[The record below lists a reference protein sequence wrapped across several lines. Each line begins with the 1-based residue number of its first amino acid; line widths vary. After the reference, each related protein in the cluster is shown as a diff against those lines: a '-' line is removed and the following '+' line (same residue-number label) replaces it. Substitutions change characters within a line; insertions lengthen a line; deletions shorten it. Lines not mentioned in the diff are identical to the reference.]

1 MENLRYLINLVGKHR
16 RLLFLALVVSGITS
30 LLGVFIPY
38 FSKAQID
45 QLQFK
50 YTQLG
55 IWTTSSFLIF
65 SLWLVLPFFIELV
78 RYTVLRRLDQTINL
92 KLTFSS
98 MRHIRE
104 LVWAKFKQMDGSFFE
119 NNASRRII
127 SMVIRSDNII
137 KDSLYVS
144 SRVLNSLVL
153 IIVAVPILGVIGW
166 QLVVL
171 TFITVFVSS
180 LISVFDQK
188 REVVYQT
195 IRDRSFDEYSQVD
208 NLLTYRYKDA
218 RALGAIDSLENKYD
232 KVLDRQYNIEKGGEK
247 QRHRY
252 QSTDNSLREI
262 LALATNLIAGYW
274 VLNKGYTI
282 GTFTLVVSYTLQLS
296 RSFRD
301 LTDLMRTS
309 MEMDLRITQLKFF
322 LNLSPR
328 LTFIEP
334 TIKVTHS
341 PKKIIM
347 TQAHFAYAGY
357 GTEEKSY
364 LEMILAR
371 SRRFLARY
379 GQRGLGWQLKGLI
392 EEMGKLEKPN
402 DVLKGID
409 FELNRGE
416 VVALIGRN
424 GVGKTTITN
433 LLIHNYELDHGQ
445 ILVDDTPINQFDH
458 QSLLRQFAV
467 IQQSPIILWGLT
479 IRDNLTIGV
488 IKEMSDKEIWGQL
501 EIVGLSDK
509 IKELPKGL
517 DTIMGDEVNL
527 SGGQNQLLVIA
538 RVFLQKRP
546 FIIFDE
552 GMSNLDAEHEMHIVK
567 LLKSQ
572 SRHSGVLFITHRITS
587 ARHAD
592 RIVVIDQ
599 GKVSQEGT
607 HTQLVKKEGIY
618 KHFWDLQVVS

>member
-1 MENLRYLINLVGKHR
+1 MENIYYLLSLVGRHR
-16 RLLFLALVVSGITS
+16 RLLFLSLIVSGATS

-50 YTQLG
+50 HTQLG
-55 IWTTSSFLIF
+55 FWTASSFLIF
-65 SLWLVLPFFIELV
+65 SLWLVLPFLIGFL
-78 RYTVLRRLDQTINL
+78 RYTFLRGIDQKIGL
-92 KLTFSS
+92 KLTYSS

-104 LVWAKFKQMDGSFFE
+104 LVWSKFKQMDSSFFE

-127 SMVIRSDNII
+127 SMVIRSDGLI

-144 SRVLNSLVL
+144 GRILNSLIL
-153 IIVAVPILGVIGW
+153 IVVAVPILGVIGW
-166 QLVVL
+166 QLIVL

-188 REVVYQT
+188 REVIYQT
-195 IRDRSFDEYSQVD
+195 VRDRSFDEFNQVD

-218 RALGAIDSLENKYD
+218 RALGAIDSLESKFD
-232 KVLDRQYNIEKGGEK
+232 KVLTNQLKIEIDGEK
-247 QRHRY
+247 QRHHY
-252 QSTDNSLREI
+252 QSTDNFLRDLLI
-262 LALATNLIAGYW
+262 LSTNLIAGYW
-274 VLNKGYTI
+274 VLNNGYTI
-282 GTFTLVVSYTLQLS
+282 GTFTLVISYTLQLS
-296 RSFRD
+296 SSFRD

-309 MEMDLRITQLKFF
+309 MEMDLRISQLRFF
-322 LNLSPR
+322 LNLKPR

-334 TIKVTHS
+334 SV
-341 PKKIIM
+341 KIQRPLQKIVM
-347 TQAHFAYAGY
+347 TDAHFAYAGY
-357 GTEEKSY
+357 GAEEKLY
-364 LEMILAR
+364 LEMILDR
-371 SRRFLARY
+371 SRHYVARY
-379 GQRGLGWQLKGLI
+379 GKNGLGWQLKGLI
-392 EEMGKLEKPN
+392 EEMDKLEKPN
-402 DVLKGID
+402 DVLKGVN

-433 LLIHNYELDHGQ
+433 LLMHNYELDHGQ
-445 ILVDDTPINQFDH
+445 IFVDDISVNQIEH

-467 IQQSPIILWGLT
+467 IQQYPVIIWGFT

-488 IKEMSDKEIWGQL
+488 NKEVSDDKIWEQL
-501 EIVGLSDK
+501 EVVGLSNK
-509 IKELPKGL
+509 VKELPKGL

-527 SGGQNQLLVIA
+527 SGGQNQLLVIT

-572 SRHSGVLFITHRITS
+572 SEHSGVLFITHRITS

-592 RIVVIDQ
+592 RIVVIDE
-599 GKVSQEGT
+599 GRVSQEGT
-607 HTQLVKKEGIY
+607 HAQLVKKDGVY

>member
-1 MENLRYLINLVGKHR
+1 MENLRYLIKLVGKHR
-16 RLLFLALVVSGITS
+16 RLLFLSLAVSGVTS

-50 YTQLG
+50 YTQVG
-55 IWTTSSFLIF
+55 FWTASSFLIF
-65 SLWLVLPFFIELV
+65 SLWLIVPFLIEFI
-78 RYTVLRRLDQTINL
+78 RFTILRRIDQKISL

-104 LVWAKFKQMDGSFFE
+104 LVWTKFKQMDSSFFE

-127 SMVIRSDNII
+127 GMVIRSDNII

-153 IIVAVPILGVIGW
+153 IIVAVPILGIIGW
-166 QLVVL
+166 QLVVIS
-171 TFITVFVSS
+171 FITVFITS
-180 LISVFDQK
+180 LISIFDQK
-188 REVVYQT
+188 REVIYQT
-195 IRDRSFDEYSQVD
+195 IRDRSFDEYNQVD

-232 KVLDRQYNIEKGGEK
+232 QILDRQYDIEKGGEK
-247 QRHRY
+247 QRHRF
-252 QSTDNSLREI
+252 QSADYFLRD
-262 LALATNLIAGYW
+262 LLTLVTNLIAGYW
-274 VLNKGYTI
+274 VLNNGYTI
-282 GTFTLVVSYTLQLS
+282 GTFTLVVSYTMQLS

-322 LNLSPR
+322 LSLAPR
-328 LTFIEP
+328 LTFVEP
-334 TIKVTHS
+334 TVKVQHH
-341 PKKIIM
+341 PKKILLSD
-347 TQAHFAYAGY
+347 AHFAYAGY
-357 GTEEKSY
+357 GAEEKSY
-364 LEMILAR
+364 LEMILDR
-371 SRRFLARY
+371 SRRYLARY
-379 GQRGLGWQLKGLI
+379 GQGGLGWQLKSLI
-392 EEMGKLEKPN
+392 EEMGKLEKPS

-409 FELNRGE
+409 FELNQGE
-416 VVALIGRN
+416 VVALLGRN

-433 LLIHNYELDHGQ
+433 LLMHNYELDHGQ
-445 ILVDDTPINQFDH
+445 ILIDNTLINRFEH
-458 QSLLRQFAV
+458 QSLLQQFAV
-467 IQQSPIILWGLT
+467 IQQYPIIIVGFT
-479 IRDNLTIGV
+479 IRENLVIGV
-488 IKEMSDKEIWGQL
+488 KNEVDDKEIWDQL
-501 EIVGLSDK
+501 EAVGLSDK

-517 DTIMGDEVNL
+517 QTIMGDEINL

-552 GMSNLDAEHEMHIVK
+552 GMSNLDAEHEMQIVK

-572 SRHSGVLFITHRITS
+572 SKHSGVLFITHRITA

-599 GKVSQEGT
+599 GRVSQEGT
-607 HTQLVKKEGIY
+607 HAVLVKKKGIY

>member
-1 MENLRYLINLVGKHR
+1 MENLRYLIKLVGKHR
-16 RLLFLALVVSGITS
+16 RLLFLSLVVSGATS

-50 YTQLG
+50 HTQLG
-55 IWTTSSFLIF
+55 FWTISSFLIF
-65 SLWLVLPFFIELV
+65 SLWLVLPFLIELV
-78 RYTVLRRLDQTINL
+78 RYTFLGRIGQKISL

-104 LVWAKFKQMDGSFFE
+104 LVWAKFKQMDSSFFE

-137 KDSLYVS
+137 KDSLNIS
-144 SRVLNSLVL
+144 SRILNSLVL
-153 IIVAVPILGVIGW
+153 IVVAVPILGVIGW
-166 QLVVL
+166 QLIAL
-171 TFITVFVSS
+171 TFIAVFVSS
-180 LISVFDQK
+180 IISVFDQK
-188 REVVYQT
+188 REVIYQT

-218 RALGAIDSLENKYD
+218 RALGAIGSLENKYD
-232 KVLDRQYNIEKGGEK
+232 KILERQYGIEKNGEK

-252 QSTDNSLREI
+252 QSTDNFLRD
-262 LALATNLIAGYW
+262 LLTLATNLVAGYW
-274 VLNKGYTI
+274 VLNNGYTI
-282 GTFTLVVSYTLQLS
+282 GTFTLVVSYTMQLS

-301 LTDLMRTS
+301 LTDLMRTG

-322 LNLSPR
+322 LSLKPR

-334 TIKVTHS
+334 SVKIQHP
-341 PKKIIM
+341 PKKIVM
-347 TQAHFAYAGY
+347 ADAYFAYAGY
-357 GTEEKSY
+357 GAEEKSY
-364 LEMILAR
+364 LEMILDR
-371 SRRFLARY
+371 SRRYLAHY
-379 GQRGLGWQLKGLI
+379 GTNGLGWQLKGLI

-433 LLIHNYELDHGQ
+433 LFMHNYELDHGQ
-445 ILVDDTPINQFDH
+445 ILIDDTPITQFEH
-458 QSLLRQFAV
+458 QSLLQQFAV
-467 IQQSPIILWGLT
+467 IQQYPIIILGFT
-479 IRDNLTIGV
+479 IRDNLAIGV
-488 IKEMSDKEIWGQL
+488 DKEVSDDKIWEQL

-509 IKELPKGL
+509 VKELPKGL

-572 SRHSGVLFITHRITS
+572 SEHSGVLFITHRITS

-592 RIVVIDQ
+592 RIVVVDQ

-607 HTQLVKKEGIY
+607 HAQLVKKDGIY

>member
-1 MENLRYLINLVGKHR
+1 
-16 RLLFLALVVSGITS
+16 
-30 LLGVFIPY
+30 
-38 FSKAQID
+38 
-45 QLQFK
+45 
-50 YTQLG
+50 
-55 IWTTSSFLIF
+55 
-65 SLWLVLPFFIELV
+65 
-78 RYTVLRRLDQTINL
+78 
-92 KLTFSS
+92 

-104 LVWAKFKQMDGSFFE
+104 LVWAKFKQMDSSFFE

-137 KDSLYVS
+137 KDSLNVS
-144 SRVLNSLVL
+144 SRILNSLVL
-153 IIVAVPILGVIGW
+153 IVVAVPILGVIGW
-166 QLVVL
+166 QLIAL
-171 TFITVFVSS
+171 TFIAVFVSS
-180 LISVFDQK
+180 IISVFDQK
-188 REVVYQT
+188 REVIYQT

-218 RALGAIDSLENKYD
+218 RALGAIGSLENKYD
-232 KVLDRQYNIEKGGEK
+232 KILERQYGIEKNGEK

-252 QSTDNSLREI
+252 QSTDNFLRD
-262 LALATNLIAGYW
+262 LLTLATNLVAGYW
-274 VLNKGYTI
+274 VLNNGYTI
-282 GTFTLVVSYTLQLS
+282 GTFTLVVSYTMQLS

-301 LTDLMRTS
+301 LTDLMRTG

-322 LNLSPR
+322 LSLKPR

-334 TIKVTHS
+334 SVKIQHP
-341 PKKIIM
+341 PKKIVM
-347 TQAHFAYAGY
+347 ADAYFAYAGY
-357 GTEEKSY
+357 GAEEKSY
-364 LEMILAR
+364 LEMILDR
-371 SRRFLARY
+371 SRRYLAHY
-379 GQRGLGWQLKGLI
+379 GTNGLGWQLKGLI

-433 LLIHNYELDHGQ
+433 LFMHNYELDHGQ
-445 ILVDDTPINQFDH
+445 ILIDDTPITQFEH
-458 QSLLRQFAV
+458 QSLLQQFAV
-467 IQQSPIILWGLT
+467 IQQYPIIILGFT
-479 IRDNLTIGV
+479 IRDNLAIGV
-488 IKEMSDKEIWGQL
+488 DKEVSDDKIWEQL

-509 IKELPKGL
+509 VKELPKGL

-572 SRHSGVLFITHRITS
+572 SEHSGVLFITHRITS

-592 RIVVIDQ
+592 RIVVVDQ

-607 HTQLVKKEGIY
+607 HAQLVKKDGIY